1 MDTAT
6 HRISSGGISATI
18 KAEGAELVSLTDA
31 AGDEFLWQAGP
42 EWPRHAPVLF
52 PVVGRLANDTLHH
65 GGRDYRVTQH
75 GFARDALFAW
85 TERSDTRAVLAL
97 EDDSSTRA
105 VFPFAFRLELIYA
118 VESATLAVTARV
130 TNPGKETLF
139 CGIGAHPGFRWPLK
153 DGVAKV
159 AHRIVFETLETGP
172 ALGVED
178 GLLSEP
184 KALPFDG
191 RTLVL
196 DEALFAND
204 ALVMPAVA
212 SRSVRYE
219 ALGEGDEPIGA
230 MTVGWDGYDDLG
242 IWSKPGGAPF
252 VCIEPWASMASP
264 VGFDGAFAQKPGIL
278 AFAAGETRDFT
289 WTVSLAD
296 I

>member
-1 MDTAT
+1 MSGET
-6 HRISSGGISATI
+6 HRISSGGVSATI
-18 KAEGAELVSLTDA
+18 RAEGAELVSLTDA
-31 AGDEFLWQAGP
+31 AGEEFLWQAGP

-52 PVVGRLANDTLHH
+52 PVVGRLAQDTLRHD
-65 GGRDYRVTQH
+65 GRDYRITQH
-75 GFARDALFAW
+75 GFARDALFSW

-118 VESATLAVTARV
+118 VESVRLTVTARV
-130 TNPGKETLF
+130 TNPGKETLY

-153 DGVAKV
+153 DGVARD
-159 AHRIVFETLETGP
+159 AHRIVFESVETGP
-172 ALGVED
+172 ALGVEG
-178 GLLSEP
+178 GLLSDP
-184 KALPFDG
+184 KPLPFDG
-191 RTLVL
+191 TTLPL
-196 DEALFAND
+196 DETLFAND

-219 ALGEGDEPIGA
+219 ALGADGESVSAIVVAWE
-230 MTVGWDGYDDLG
+230 GYDDLG

-264 VGFDGAFAQKPGIL
+264 VGFDGAFADKPGIL
-278 AFAAGETRDFT
+278 AFAPDETRDFI
-289 WTVSLAD
+289 WTVSLGE